1 MESLNPAATLVS
13 VPNVSVGADES
24 LVAPLAEAFL
34 STGEARLLGEPHFDP
49 DHGRAVFT
57 LAGRPG
63 ELSGALLAGVRAAAE
78 AITLV
83 DHSGTHP
90 CVGVVDVVPLVYL
103 APALRGAACAEAL
116 VCADRIGSEAGV
128 PVFLYGELAG
138 GRSRAELRR
147 GGVEELA
154 RRVGAG
160 ELAPD
165 FGPRDLPEACGASLV
180 AARAPLVAFNL
191 ELEPPAGLDQA
202 RAIAAQVREGGP
214 EGLPGVRAIGLELP
228 HRGGVAQVSVN
239 VEDHAAVPLAVV
251 VEAVGRHAPVART
264 ELVGLAPREAFR
276 GFPETLE
283 CQGRAT
289 LEDALGF

>member
-1 MESLNPAATLVS
+1 M
-13 VPNVSVGADES
+13 PNVSVGADES

-63 ELSGALLAGVRAAAE
+63 ELSGALLAGVRFAAG

-83 DHSGTHP
+83 AHSGSHP

-103 APALRGAACAEAL
+103 TPALRGAACAEAL

-128 PVFLYGELAG
+128 PVFLYGEMAG
-138 GRSRAELRR
+138 GRSRADLRR
-147 GGVEELA
+147 GGAQELA
-154 RRVGAG
+154 RRIGTG
-160 ELAPD
+160 ELTPD
-165 FGPRDLPEACGASLV
+165 FGPRDLPAACGASLV

-202 RAIAAQVREGGP
+202 RAIAALVREGGP

-239 VEDHAAVPLAVV
+239 VEDHVAVPLAVLV
-251 VEAVGRHAPVART
+251 DAVGRHAPVART

-283 CQGRAT
+283 CRGRAT